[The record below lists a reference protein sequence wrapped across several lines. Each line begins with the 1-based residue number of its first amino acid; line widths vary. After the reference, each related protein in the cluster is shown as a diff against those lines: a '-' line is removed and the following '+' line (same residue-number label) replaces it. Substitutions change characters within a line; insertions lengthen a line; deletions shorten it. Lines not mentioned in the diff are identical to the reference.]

1 MNYWT
6 LIIIFAISLSIIN
19 YLKLRKSKEQY
30 KKLIK
35 HLPLGIAVHEGDKIT
50 YANDALLKIL
60 EANSISDVIGQSI
73 WSFIPKPIID
83 EVQSRLNSA
92 FRGVE
97 KGEFIEQ
104 RIYKV
109 DKTPIDLEIGGLLL
123 SLKKAPEILV
133 VVRDITERKKAEKLK
148 KNIEYEKMKTE
159 FFSNLSHELKTPLNL
174 IFSTAQL
181 MDLADRDGEYIS
193 NKDKR
198 SRHNRILKQNCY
210 RLLRLVNNLI
220 DITKADSGYLHLN
233 LEEYDISQLVSNIV
247 FSIEDYTKNKDIELF
262 FENSV
267 NNKIIA
273 CDADKIERILLNLL
287 SNAIKFTN
295 KGGKISVNITEM
307 NDNIQI
313 SVKDTGIGI
322 PKEKQIDIFN
332 RFIQVDKSF
341 KRNHEGSG
349 IGLSIVKSMV
359 AMHNGKI
366 LLNSEVGVGSEFIV
380 ILPTN
385 LEAEKAVTMEQK
397 LEKDLVEKINI
408 EFSDIYS

>member
-19 YLKLRKSKEQY
+19 YLKLRKSKDQY
-30 KKLIK
+30 KKLIE
-35 HLPLGIAVHEGDKIT
+35 HLPIGIAVHEGNKIT

-60 EANSISDVIGQSI
+60 NTNKISDVIGQSI
-73 WSFIPKPIID
+73 WSFMPKTTID
-83 EVQSRLNSA
+83 EVQNRLDSV
-92 FRGVE
+92 FRGVV

-109 DKTPIDLEIGGLLL
+109 NKTPIDLEIGGLLL
-123 SLKKAPEILV
+123 SIKKVPEVLV
-133 VVRDITERKKAEKLK
+133 VVRDITERKKAEQLQ
-148 KNIEYEKMKTE
+148 KNIEYEKLKAE

-174 IFSTAQL
+174 IFSTVQL
-181 MDLADRDGEYIS
+181 MELEDRDGEYIF
-193 NKDKR
+193 NKDNR

-220 DITKADSGYLHLN
+220 DITKADSGFLHLN
-233 LEEYDISQLVSNIV
+233 LEQYDISQLVSNIV
-247 FSIEDYTKNKDIELF
+247 FSIEDYTKNKDIELL

-267 NNKIIA
+267 NNRIIA

-313 SVKDTGIGI
+313 SVKDTGLGI

-341 KRNHEGSG
+341 KRSHEGSG
-349 IGLSIVKSMV
+349 IGLSIVKSIV
-359 AMHNGKI
+359 ELHGGEI
-366 LLNSEVGVGSEFIV
+366 LLNSEVGVGSEFII

-385 LEAEKAVTMEQK
+385 LEAEKVVTMEQMFD
-397 LEKDLVEKINI
+397 KDLVEKINI
-408 EFSDIYS
+408 EFSDIYR